1 MLLARKNDVAIFGLP
16 GNPQS
21 AIVALASL
29 GQPVIASQLGQKQK
43 QLPHVITDSELT
55 APEDFT
61 RLIIGNLIDGIFH
74 VAPYLG
80 SAMLRG
86 LAHSEGFAVVTK
98 ALTGAGEQVRWL
110 DLPA

>member
-1 MLLARKNDVAIFGLP
+1 M
-16 GNPQS
+16 
-21 AIVALASL
+21 
-29 GQPVIASQLGQKQK
+29 IASQLGQGQK
-43 QLPHVITDSELT
+43 ILTTVITASDLT
-55 APEDFT
+55 APADFT
-61 RLIIGNLIDGIFH
+61 RLIIGNLIDGQFR

-98 ALTGAGEQVRWL
+98 ELTAAGESVRWL